1 MCATSQAVG
10 CKSSTRLTLSKPFK
24 PQAMQQPSPPR
35 VLLHAF
41 STFTLGG
48 QQARFVQLANAFGPR
63 YRHVIAAMDNCFDA
77 GERLGPQ
84 VHWQPLPLP
93 VQKGGALA
101 NRSAFR
107 RVIQAQRP
115 DLLLSYNWGAIEWAA
130 ANLPQVVPHIH
141 VEDGFS
147 AAEATRQLPR
157 RVWTRRVLLGW
168 AGKRVVV
175 ISHNLQHL
183 ATQVWKLPAAQ
194 VKFIPNGVAIPD
206 VHMQKRALAQVD
218 KAQLTIGTV
227 AGLRP
232 EKNIARL
239 IKAFAAVRARQ
250 RARLVVVGGGPE
262 LPALQ
267 ALAASLGLAEDVE
280 FAGYLADPIAR
291 LIAFDLFALSSDT
304 EQLPIAM
311 LEAMACGIPVVATR
325 VGDVAHIM
333 PTVAQSALAEPTDA
347 AFTAALLGAIDQRSA
362 WPQWIAA
369 GERTVAERYALG
381 QMLTQWQSLFDGD

>member
-1 MCATSQAVG
+1 MHQSH
-10 CKSSTRLTLSKPFK
+10 
-24 PQAMQQPSPPR
+24 PPR

-77 GERLGPQ
+77 GERLGTQ
-84 VHWQPLPLP
+84 VNWQPLYLP

-107 RVIQAQRP
+107 QVIKAQQP

-130 ANLPQVVPHIH
+130 ANWPQIVPHIH

-157 RVWTRRVLLGW
+157 RAWTRRVLLGW
-168 AGKRVVV
+168 AGKPVVV
-175 ISHNLQHL
+175 ISHNLQRI
-183 ATQVWKLPAAQ
+183 ATQVWKLRADQ
-194 VKFIPNGVAIPD
+194 VKFIPNGVAIAD
-206 VHMQKRALAQVD
+206 SYMQKRALAPVNA
-218 KAQLTIGTV
+218 AQLTIGTV

-239 IKAFAAVRARQ
+239 IKAFAAVRERQ
-250 RARLVVVGGGPE
+250 SARLVVVGGGPE

-267 ALAASLGLAEDVE
+267 VLAASLGVAVDVE

-291 LIAFDLFALSSDT
+291 LIEFDLFALSSDT

-333 PTVAQSALAEPTDA
+333 PTVAQSAVAEPTDA

-362 WPQWIAA
+362 WPQWVAA
-369 GERTVAERYALG
+369 GERMVAEHYALG
-381 QMLTQWQSLFDGD
+381 HMQTQWQRLFDGS

>member
-1 MCATSQAVG
+1 MHQ
-10 CKSSTRLTLSKPFK
+10 
-24 PQAMQQPSPPR
+24 PQPR

-48 QQARFVQLANAFGPR
+48 QQARFVQLANAFGSR
-63 YRHVIAAMDNCFDA
+63 YLHLIAAMDNCFDA
-77 GERLGPQ
+77 GQRLGPQ
-84 VHWQPLPLP
+84 VNWQPLPLQ
-93 VQKGGALA
+93 VKKGGALA

-107 RVIQAQRP
+107 QVIQAQQP

-130 ANLPQVVPHIH
+130 ANWPQVVPHIH

-147 AAEATRQLPR
+147 AAEATHQLPR
-157 RVWTRRVLLGW
+157 RAWTRRVLLGW
-168 AGKRVVV
+168 AGKPVVV
-175 ISHNLQHL
+175 ISHNLQRI
-183 ATQVWKLPAAQ
+183 ATEVWKLPAKQ
-194 VKFIPNGVAIPD
+194 VKFIPNGVAIPEFY
-206 VHMQKRALAQVD
+206 MKKRALAPVD
-218 KAQLTIGTV
+218 KAQIAIGTV

-239 IKAFAAVRARQ
+239 MTAFAAVHARQ
-250 RARLVVVGGGPE
+250 RARLIVVGGGPE

-267 ALAASLGLAEDVE
+267 AQAASLGVADAVE
-280 FAGYLADPIAR
+280 FAGYLADPISR
-291 LIAFDLFALSSDT
+291 LIEFDLFALSSDT

-347 AFTAALLGAIDQRSA
+347 AFTATLLAAIDQRHA
-362 WPQWIAA
+362 WDQWALA
-369 GERTVAERYALG
+369 GQEVVAKSYALEA
-381 QMLTQWQSLFDGD
+381 MLAQWQQLFDG